1 MHSLNGPLQTEELRD
16 ANKACLGTAG
26 FSSDVNRI
34 NKWCGPLTG
43 CFGSCFFISQ
53 HFLHFPQFSMMVP
66 CRSGPH
72 GALNELVLLKK
83 SLKQIYLLGVV
94 S

>member
-34 NKWCGPLTG
+34 NKWCGLLTG
-43 CFGSCFFISQ
+43 CFGSCFYKSA
-53 HFLHFPQFSMMVP
+53 LSVFPTVF
-66 CRSGPH
+66 H
-72 GALNELVLLKK
+72 DGAMQEWTARC
-83 SLKQIYLLGVV
+83 S
-94 S
+94 